1 MSPALEPP
9 TVTLAGVA
17 HNNPHY
23 HPGWSGF
30 FLALLGI
37 AGCLIVLAGLAV
49 TIALLRVEGRKR
61 WGNYVIGPAILVIGL
76 APAAVGFQLL

>member
-1 MSPALEPP
+1 MALELH

-23 HPGWSGF
+23 DPGWSGF

-37 AGCLIVLAGLAV
+37 AGCLVVFTGLAV
-49 TIALLRVEGRKR
+49 TIALLRVDGRKS
-61 WGNYVIGPAILVIGL
+61 WGNYVIGPAILAIGL
-76 APAAVGFQLL
+76 ALTTVGFQLL

>member
-1 MSPALEPP
+1 MPLEPN
-9 TVTLAGVA
+9 TVILAGVA

-23 HPGWSGF
+23 DPGWSGF

-37 AGCLIVLAGLAV
+37 AGCLIAFTGLAM
-49 TIALLRVEGRKR
+49 TISLLRVGGRKT

-76 APAAVGFQLL
+76 ATTAVGFQLL